1 MISTI
6 LLFTTVLST
15 VSGRLDTAGSAV
27 QRFAQ
32 TIGGTARRRVLLPI
46 GRALDRLL
54 APVDRAFEPVSNAYN
69 RLLGPYFGAM
79 TGLQFV
85 LILVSLVALLT
96 AGVWAPAVGPLV
108 GGGLLRTLALASIWA
123 IFAMSWDIQSG
134 YTGYISFGH
143 SVLSGAAGYTTALLI
158 VHVDPELSIWIT
170 GPLSVLAALV
180 VGLLVALPTLRLE
193 GPYFSLIT
201 FVAVLLFYRLTT
213 AYGWLGGI
221 PGFGDPDV
229 FTWDPVVRYYYMV
242 IPMLLIALALTFMA
256 RSNLGM
262 ILVAIRENEAAVSAA
277 GINPTK
283 FKIWSFAL
291 SSIPMG
297 IGGVLLVGFTGNVDP
312 DTFVIVDNSIEMIAM
327 AVIGGMSS
335 ILGPLGGAF
344 FFEFLNHQ
352 IFHGFSTPVRYL
364 FLWGLVLLVLVFA
377 RDGLFRMI
385 WHRLGAVRGESE

>member
-6 LLFTTVLST
+6 LLLGTVLAT
-15 VSGRLDTAGSAV
+15 VTGRLGDAAGTV
-27 QRFAQ
+27 RQQ
-32 TIGGTARRRVLLPI
+32 VLLPI
-46 GRALDRLL
+46 GQALDQLL
-54 APVDRAFEPVSNAYN
+54 APIDRVLEPAANAYN
-69 RLLGPYFGAM
+69 RSLGQYFGTM
-79 TGLQFV
+79 TGLQFA
-85 LILVSLVALLT
+85 LIVGSVVALLT
-96 AGVWAPAVGPLV
+96 AGVWAPMVGPLL

-158 VHVDPELSIWIT
+158 VHVDPGLSIWVT
-170 GPLSVLAALV
+170 GSVSVLAALV
-180 VGLLVALPTLRLE
+180 IGLLVALPTLRLE

-213 AYGWLGGI
+213 AFSSLGGI
-221 PGFGDPDV
+221 PGFGQPDV
-229 FTWDPVVRYYYMV
+229 FTWDPVMRYYYMA
-242 IPMLLIALALTFMA
+242 IPMLLIALGLTFMA

-262 ILVAIRENEAAVSAA
+262 ILVAIRENESAVSAA

-283 FKIWSFAL
+283 FKVWSFAL

-344 FFEFLNHQ
+344 LFEFLNHQ
-352 IFHGFSTPVRYL
+352 LFHGYSTPVRYL

-385 WHRLGAVRGESE
+385 WHRLGAVGGESE